1 MWTLGL
7 KGLITSRFHCIAIIM
22 FKRPL
27 QYLKKKQFFKETINT
42 PAKKK
47 FDLNTA

>member
-22 FKRPL
+22 LKRPL
-27 QYLKKKQFFKETINT
+27 QYLKKTFFGGNNT